1 MSQKHKALTGKVLIG
16 YLLLFSIAVVSVWF
30 IYTEILKIAN
40 PAADDNGDNQK
51 IIKISEAIAAL
62 YSAEAVGR
70 NAILTGSD
78 KDLKSYRRML
88 DSVNYKLE
96 SLKTEIDSSQQGKF
110 DTIQSLLQRKKGSV
124 AEIIRFRKK
133 YNAESTF
140 DRAVSRISRVKDSLN
155 EMVKPVEF
163 HNNNQL
169 YQFMRN
175 VLPQKEMDSLSKLP
189 VSNDELTSNIEQM
202 LTKVIVRNNKMKY
215 NLFRKEQKLQ
225 DENRVLSDRL
235 RVILSSIEKE
245 ILEKSY
251 SKIASSRIAIDNTIG
266 TMAWIGAATFLLLVV
281 FAWIIIRD
289 LQLNQRYR
297 NQLEVLNSENENLLR
312 SKTMLMATVTHDIQ
326 TPLGSVIGFTDL
338 LQSTDPSLRQKQYI
352 ENIKHS
358 SQYIVKLVNDL
369 VDFSKL
375 ENNKIAIEHVSFNF
389 RDLIENTCRPL
400 EPNATNKHIE
410 LNWDISDE
418 LDDNYVSDP
427 YRIRQV
433 LTNLVSNAIKFTQEG
448 SVEVTAATEG
458 QFIVVSVIDTG
469 IGIAKD
475 QQGQVFEEFTQAH
488 AGIEK
493 KFGGTGLGLTIA
505 KRMLQLLGGDISLE
519 SQEGQGSIFTI
530 RVPKVRS
537 EVKSPS
543 FAKEQRNAETNFL
556 IGKKILIVDDDAM
569 QLTLMRE
576 IFANYPV
583 EIVVESDSGKVI
595 DLLESSNYDL
605 VLSDI
610 QMPNIDGFELVRRIR
625 ENEII
630 SDIPVIALSGKRDL
644 TAEDFTSKGFT
655 ASHQK
660 PLQLKTLLGLMRAIF
675 ENTELPTES
684 ETTETPVASKFF
696 DLETLN
702 QFTQDDPDSLRL
714 IVSTFI
720 ESSQENCQ
728 ILIDASARE
737 DWDTMSGMA
746 HKMIPMLRQMDV
758 FSIVKMLEPIED
770 RKLDDLSAA
779 ELVDYTTQ
787 ICRRMDEL
795 FVELRLKVQSR

>member
-16 YLLLFSIAVVSVWF
+16 YLMLFSIAVVSVWF

-40 PAADDNGDNQK
+40 PAADNNGDNQK

-70 NAILTGSD
+70 NAILTGSERN
-78 KDLKSYRRML
+78 LRTYNTML
-88 DSVNYKLE
+88 DSVNVRLE
-96 SLKTEIDSSQQGKF
+96 DLKTASDSNQLGKF
-110 DTIQSLLQRKKGSV
+110 DTIQSLLKRKKVSV

-140 DRAVSRISRVKDSLN
+140 DKAVARISRVKDSLN
-155 EMVKPVEF
+155 ESVKPVEF
-163 HNNNQL
+163 RNNNQI

-175 VLPQKEMDSLSKLP
+175 VLPKKEMDSLSKLP
-189 VSNDELTSNIEQM
+189 VSNDELTASIERM

-215 NLFRKEQKLQ
+215 DLFRKEQKLQ
-225 DENRVLSDRL
+225 DENRVVSDRL
-235 RVILSSIEKE
+235 RVILSSLEKE

-251 SKIASSRIAIDNTIG
+251 AKINRSRIAIDNTVG
-266 TMAWIGAATFLLLVV
+266 TMAWIGAATFLLLVI

-297 NQLEVLNSENENLLR
+297 NRLEILNSENENLLR

-375 ENNKIAIEHVSFNF
+375 ENNKISIEHVSFNF

-410 LNWDISDE
+410 LNWDISEE
-418 LDDNYVSDP
+418 LDDNYISDP

-433 LTNLVSNAIKFTQEG
+433 LTNLISNAIKFTQQG
-448 SVEVTAATEG
+448 SVQVTAAIDAT
-458 QFIVVSVIDTG
+458 FIVVSVIDTG
-469 IGIAKD
+469 IGIAED
-475 QQGQVFEEFTQAH
+475 QQQQVFDEFTQAH

-519 SQEGQGSIFTI
+519 SREGQGSIFTI
-530 RVPKVRS
+530 RVPKEKS

-543 FAKEQRNAETNFL
+543 FAKEQRDYETNFL

-569 QLTLMRE
+569 QLTLMKE

-583 EIVVESDSGKVI
+583 EVAVESDSGKVEE
-595 DLLESSNYDL
+595 LLENSNFDL

-630 SDIPVIALSGKRDL
+630 SDIPVVALSGKRDL
-644 TAEDFTSKGFT
+644 SADDFTSKGFT
-655 ASHQK
+655 ASHPK

-675 ENTELPTES
+675 ENSELPAESLETENAVS
-684 ETTETPVASKFF
+684 QKFF

-702 QFTQDDPDSLRL
+702 QFTQDDPDSFRL
-714 IVSTFI
+714 IINTFI
-720 ESSQENCQ
+720 DSSKENCQ
-728 ILIDASARE
+728 ALTEAAANE
-737 DWDTMSGMA
+737 DWNKMSAMA

-770 RKLDDLSAA
+770 RKIELSAS
-779 ELVDYTTQ
+779 ELVDYTYE
-787 ICRRMDEL
+787 ICRKMQEL
-795 FVELRLKVQSR
+795 FVELRLQVQKI